1 MVVFGSCGVTWFLV
15 VGGASNFAGGD
26 DDFSGNGSFDTKR
39 TLPFQI
45 SADEDKVFLFLL
57 GNENHTISLKFI

>member
-1 MVVFGSCGVTWFLV
+1 MRLAYAQPVDDDHDDD
-15 VGGASNFAGGD
+15 GGGG
-26 DDFSGNGSFDTKR
+26 DDFSGNVSFDTKR
-39 TLPFQI
+39 TLPFKI